1 MIHALGLNMKKQI
14 LLVDDHTIL
23 RQAMR
28 GLIEA
33 EPDLCVGAEAGSGQ
47 EALKWVRQKQFDAV
61 VLDISMPDKNGIDTV
76 RDLKH
81 IAPDLAVLILSG
93 YAADQYALGLIRLGC
108 KGYLSIDADPEEMVR
123 AIRQVS
129 QGKHYFTPE
138 VAELMSQQ
146 LIKPNE
152 KPLHEE
158 LSEREFQVFIKLASG
173 RSATE
178 IADELFISVKTVST
192 YRSRILEKMG
202 LKTNAD
208 MTYYAIKNGL
218 VD

>member
-1 MIHALGLNMKKQI
+1 MIHALGFNMKKQI

-33 EPDLCVGAEAGSGQ
+33 ESDLCVGAEAGSGQ

-108 KGYLSIDADPEEMVR
+108 KGYR

-202 LKTNAD
+202 FKTNAD

-218 VD
+218 VE

>member
-1 MIHALGLNMKKQI
+1 
-14 LLVDDHTIL
+14 
-23 RQAMR
+23 
-28 GLIEA
+28 
-33 EPDLCVGAEAGSGQ
+33 
-47 EALKWVRQKQFDAV
+47 
-61 VLDISMPDKNGIDTV
+61 
-76 RDLKH
+76 
-81 IAPDLAVLILSG
+81 
-93 YAADQYALGLIRLGC
+93 
-108 KGYLSIDADPEEMVR
+108 MVR

>member
-1 MIHALGLNMKKQI
+1 MMKKKV
-14 LLVDDHTIL
+14 LLDDDHTIL

-33 EPDLCVGAEAGSGQ
+33 ESDLCVGAEAGSGQ
-47 EALKWVRQKQFDAV
+47 EALALIRKQSFDAV
-61 VLDISMPDKNGIDTV
+61 VLDISMQEKNGIDTV

-108 KGYLSIDADPEEMVR
+108 KGYLSKDADPEEMIR

-129 QGKHYFTPE
+129 QSKHYFTPE

-146 LIKPNE
+146 LIKPDE
-152 KPLHEE
+152 TALHEV
-158 LSEREFQVFIKLASG
+158 LSGREFQGFVELA
-173 RSATE
+173 
-178 IADELFISVKTVST
+178 
-192 YRSRILEKMG
+192 
-202 LKTNAD
+202 
-208 MTYYAIKNGL
+208 
-218 VD
+218 

>member
-1 MIHALGLNMKKQI
+1 MIHALGFNMKKQI

-33 EPDLCVGAEAGSGQ
+33 GSDLGVGAEAGAGQ
-47 EALKWVRQKQFDAV
+47 EARKWVRQKQFDAV

-108 KGYLSIDADPEEMVR
+108 KGYLSKDADPEEMVR
-123 AIRQVS
+123 AIRQIS

-202 LKTNAD
+202 FKTNAD

-218 VD
+218 VE

>member
-33 EPDLCVGAEAGSGQ
+33 ESDLCVSAEAGSGQ

-108 KGYLSIDADPEEMVR
+108 KGYLSKDADPEEMVR
-123 AIRQVS
+123 AIRQIS

-178 IADELFISVKTVST
+178 IADELFISVKTVSS